1 MSPANLRLP
10 ASRNSTISSR
20 AEWALASGRAF
31 TEAELNEGAKVAIIG
46 ASIVE
51 QLFDNGIGT
60 GETIR
65 IGNVPFSVVAVLDT
79 KGQGAGGRS
88 QDDIIFIPLAAAR
101 SRVLGNVRGS
111 TRTALDFIMIK
122 AADKLAIPE
131 LKSDITT
138 LPRQRHQLRTD
149 APEDFAIEN
158 PADVLTARQGAQ
170 QTLRTPLDIY
180 RFGVSTCW
188 WHQRYERNAGVGRR
202 TDARDWAADGGRCP
216 PSRYKATIP
225 DRSCR
230 ARFSWR
236 ADRHFRGLC
245 CGRNYCVGGTLA
257 GVNQPLSRSLG
268 MGVRR
273 RCRDRL
279 WPISGVSSLAPRS
292 DRGFAVR
299 VGGQQKMYANAARDC
314 RLFP

>member
-1 MSPANLRLP
+1 MSLQRD
-10 ASRNSTISSR
+10 ASRHQHIVAGNKNWATLVAGINGDYLVAR
-20 AEWALASGRAF
+20 EWALASGRPF

-111 TRTALDFIMIK
+111 TRSALDFIMIK
-122 AADKLAIPE
+122 AADALAIPE
-131 LKSDITT
+131 VKSDITS
-138 LPRQRHQLRTD
+138 LLRQRHQLRTD
-149 APEDFAIEN
+149 TPEDFAIEN
-158 PADVLTARQGAQ
+158 PADVLTGFRYTKPCLVFFGAPGRAASS
-170 QTLRTPLDIY
+170 RTPLDIY
-180 RFGVSTCW
+180 RFGFSTCW
-188 WHQRYERNAGVGRR
+188 WHQRYERNAGVGGR
-202 TDARDWAADGGRCP
+202 TDARDWATDGGRCP

-245 CGRNYCVGGTLA
+245 CGRN
-257 GVNQPLSRSLG
+257 
-268 MGVRR
+268 
-273 RCRDRL
+273 
-279 WPISGVSSLAPRS
+279 
-292 DRGFAVR
+292 
-299 VGGQQKMYANAARDC
+299 
-314 RLFP
+314 

>member
-1 MSPANLRLP
+1 M
-10 ASRNSTISSR
+10 
-20 AEWALASGRAF
+20 
-31 TEAELNEGAKVAIIG
+31 
-46 ASIVE
+46 
-51 QLFDNGIGT
+51 
-60 GETIR
+60 
-65 IGNVPFSVVAVLDT
+65 
-79 KGQGAGGRS
+79 
-88 QDDIIFIPLAAAR
+88 
-101 SRVLGNVRGS
+101 LGNVRGS

-122 AADKLAIPE
+122 AADELAVPE

-138 LPRQRHQLRTD
+138 LLRQRHQLRTD

-170 QTLRTPLDIY
+170 QTLGLLLISIAS
-180 RFGVSTCW
+180 VSLLVGGISVMNV
-188 WHQRYERNAGVGRR
+188 NAGVGRR